1 MAQQG
6 LFTQLPSVDELL
18 QQRNKGATDLQQT
31 LMTNAAQGARDPAK
45 ARAVSFLGS
54 TLGRALGDSMSGEDK
69 IMAERKADI
78 EQQTEMQGKFG
89 QSFTQGTPQHQL
101 KLANEL
107 IQMGYVEKGTELFEV
122 GQAGL
127 KEQQAKEAANLVK
140 EQEQK
145 LRDNVAATAEE
156 QGLTQLAAT
165 VRNGGDLGEAQETL
179 AEYEQTQIIAKGGR
193 AGRVQLAATYSKGQP
208 FVNQIKSG
216 EFDKMS
222 DVTFLA
228 MLKGK
233 QAKNEAYRDQ
243 QGKTR
248 IYSVDEQGKVL
259 DSASNTWVYPSELN
273 LTTAPQQTQVINELD
288 VAAKSLEGVAIANYQ
303 NLNTLANDALL
314 AIDVNTTSQEIFDEG
329 IISGKFAEIKMAYAE
344 TLIAAGMASEDV
356 EKVVANTQT
365 YLAHRGIAVANV
377 IKAFGAGTGLSDQD
391 RKYATNIVGGTITM
405 NTGAMKKL
413 LEIERKGYMGLIK
426 THNKAVDKVVNR
438 LKNTSAE
445 DKAQTALDFYI
456 ELPAD
461 YVSKVNRQSMSSA
474 GVLQFLPPKAPVA
487 GPFPYMQP

>member
-1 MAQQG
+1 MSLGSIFRRIIITANQSSSYLKSRSLVYHDIHSDNSYTNMSTSLEVFIKHINIIREMGFDIVSEITKEEGQI
-6 LFTQLPSVDELL
+6 QLTFDD
-18 QQRNKGATDLQQT
+18 G
-31 LMTNAAQGARDPAK
+31 
-45 ARAVSFLGS
+45 FLG
-54 TLGRALGDSMSGEDK
+54 
-69 IMAERKADI
+69 I
-78 EQQTEMQGKFG
+78 
-89 QSFTQGTPQHQL
+89 
-101 KLANEL
+101 
-107 IQMGYVEKGTELFEV
+107 Y
-122 GQAGL
+122 
-127 KEQQAKEAANLVK
+127 
-140 EQEQK
+140 
-145 LRDNVAATAEE
+145 DNI
-156 QGLTQLAAT
+156 
-165 VRNGGDLGEAQETL
+165 R
-179 AEYEQTQIIAKGGR
+179 
-193 AGRVQLAATYSKGQP
+193 
-208 FVNQIKSG
+208 
-216 EFDKMS
+216 
-222 DVTFLA
+222 
-228 MLKGK
+228 
-233 QAKNEAYRDQ
+233 
-243 QGKTR
+243 
-248 IYSVDEQGKVL
+248 
-259 DSASNTWVYPSELN
+259 
-273 LTTAPQQTQVINELD
+273 VINELD
-288 VAAKSLEGVAIANYQ
+288 VAAKSLEGVAMANYQ

-391 RKYATNIVGGTITM
+391 RKYATNIVGGTINM